1 MSFDEVKTAASA
13 LSTAERLNLLLLLG
27 DSLRKP
33 LGAGGKK
40 KRAPKQPLEEGA
52 VPKPPSDWQTGLA
65 AVRMVLKTR
74 GISPKVPL
82 VTQMG
87 KALKDTASWPNPS
100 EAEVMAAHETVSE
113 ARSVAS
119 AKSDD
124 GGAAAAGA
132 APKMETVEKVVE
144 KKKERV
150 EKMKKSKGDEA
161 AAAAGGGGA
170 AAAAEEPAAKPKK
183 AATKKAA
190 AEEIDYDNIEEAKPW
205 THGKTS
211 YLRQFNY
218 LWTNDG
224 VWVGA
229 WDGKKIDK
237 TAKEPAAEME

>member
-1 MSFDEVKTAASA
+1 MSFDEVKTAADA
-13 LSTAERLNLLLLLG
+13 LSTAERLNLLLMLG

-33 LGAGGKK
+33 LGAGKK
-40 KRAPKQPLEEGA
+40 KRARKEPEEGA
-52 VPKPPSDWQTGLA
+52 APKPPSDWQTGLA
-65 AVRMVLKTR
+65 AIRMVLKTR
-74 GISPKVPL
+74 SISPKVPL

-87 KALKDTASWPNPS
+87 KALKENASWPNPS
-100 EAEVMAAHETVSE
+100 EADVMAVYETVSE
-113 ARSVAS
+113 TRSVAS
-119 AKSDD
+119 N

-132 APKMETVEKVVE
+132 SGAAGGAEPAKVETVEKVEE

-161 AAAAGGGGA
+161 AAAGGGGGGA
-170 AAAAEEPAAKPKK
+170 EPKK
-183 AATKKAA
+183 AAKKAA

-205 THGKTS
+205 THGKTT

-237 TAKEPAAEME
+237 TAKEPVAEME

>member
-13 LSTAERLNLLLLLG
+13 LTTAERLNLLLLLG

-40 KRAPKQPLEEGA
+40 KRARKEPEEGA
-52 VPKPPSDWQTGLA
+52 APKPPSDWQTGLA

-119 AKSDD
+119 AKSDGD
-124 GGAAAAGA
+124 AAAAE
-132 APKMETVEKVVE
+132 KKVETVEKVEE

-161 AAAAGGGGA
+161 AAAAGGGGG

-205 THGKTS
+205 THGKTT

-237 TAKEPAAEME
+237 TAKEPVAEME